1 MDSSKVIPLH
11 PYNAIEIDDTRLQ
24 AMWRSHD
31 RRQGMI
37 YGVLALAGVAAIL
50 LAVAAVVW
58 AAMSRQPAPQVKVDV
73 QPPSVTVNVPKQ
85 EAPVVNIT
93 VPEHKL
99 LPSEPQPAA
108 RADGAPPIVTEY
120 VIFKEVNVG
129 GIIVDT
135 GWQYHNSTDTVP
147 YHQWCY
153 ASISA
158 TSRLPLGFNG
168 QPSGSLAMDAQALNL
183 PEAQAQAWLKQCQWW
198 HATGNGVTARYQNG
212 AYWVDGM
219 IDGKPEHLQI
229 DTGSGQTILD
239 KDKISLFGPLTPV
252 GTSRGKLADGTI
264 STSTLYEVHNICIGQ
279 ICADKL
285 PVIFESGVSLL
296 GTDFI
301 EAAHV
306 SLAIKDGVMTLGG
319 N

>member
-11 PYNAIEIDDTRLQ
+11 LYNTIEIDDTRLQ

-37 YGVLALAGVAAIL
+37 YGVLTLAGVAAIL

-58 AAMSRQPAPQVKVDV
+58 AAMSRQPAPQV
-73 QPPSVTVNVPKQ
+73 TVNLPKQ
-85 EAPVVNIT
+85 PAPVVNVT
-93 VPEHKL
+93 VPERPL
-99 LPSEPQPAA
+99 LPSEPTPAA
-108 RADGAPPIVTEY
+108 RGDGASPIVTEY
-120 VIFKEVNVG
+120 VIFKD
-129 GIIVDT
+129 VDLGENIHVQT

-147 YHQWCY
+147 YLQWCY

-168 QPSGSLAMDAQALNL
+168 QPSGSLATDAQALNV

-198 HATGNGVTARYQNG
+198 HTTGNGVTARYQNG

-219 IDGKPEHLQI
+219 IDGKPEYLQI

-239 KDKISLFGPLTPV
+239 KDKISLFGPLTRV

-306 SLAIKDGVMTLGG
+306 SLAIKDGVMTRGA